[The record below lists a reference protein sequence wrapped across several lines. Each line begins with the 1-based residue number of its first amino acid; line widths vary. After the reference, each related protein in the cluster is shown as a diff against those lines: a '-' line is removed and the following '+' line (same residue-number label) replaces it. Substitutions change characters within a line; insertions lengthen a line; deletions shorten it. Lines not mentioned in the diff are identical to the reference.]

1 MKMNAKRIITVAVI
15 AVLIAFAAG
24 AAINDADAETKD
36 VKVTFGLNSAGDK
49 VVMTA
54 EIGTSGLKTTV
65 DLTIDGENYPVV
77 LREMSSGS
85 YQGIVSKLNGV
96 RPDLEKQIVD
106 VKITNNDDASDVYTY
121 HSEPS
126 TAVTKF
132 KVNVADSIQNG
143 KVTSDKTEAA
153 EKDTVAL
160 TVTPDTGYE
169 LGTLT
174 VTGADG
180 TTVAVS
186 ADNKF
191 QMPAQNVTVTAT
203 FVKQAEEPTEYA
215 ISVASDI
222 ANGKVSASAEKAKA
236 GDEIT
241 LTATPDDGYELDA
254 FSVKLEGGQ
263 DVKVED
269 GKFKMPAEPVTVSAT
284 FKQKAAEPEMF
295 SVVFNSEDVSVKNG
309 ETDLTSGDKVPENT
323 KLTVTIVEREG
334 QTVTIEPALTDGTYI
349 VTGDVEFKVTYTPV
363 AATEYAVNVDESE
376 NGSVKA
382 SAEKAAAGTKVTL
395 TVKADDGYEL
405 ESLKVSGATGEISVT
420 DNAFEMPASE
430 VTVTATFKKVSEQPA
445 DGFIVTFGSD
455 VMVTGA
461 SSGDRVAAG
470 TVLTVKAVERI
481 GKTATVSA
489 SVGAIGA
496 DGSYTVVGDVSFSAA
511 YTEKEYEEASFSGSI
526 YTGSTFS
533 DTQLVNVPSDSV
545 LQKGARIVIEG
556 KLVVPGDVTVT
567 VSAGAELIIAG
578 IADIRGNLVVAAGD
592 EDEKV
597 PAGRFVVSGEADISG
612 QLSINGEFGTTGE
625 FGRIAIAAGS
635 SAEIGADGTIYGTF
649 EVEDSASL
657 TIAGAIEGDTSFDVA
672 GTLTI
677 NSGVPTEGFSVDL
690 SGNGRV
696 SIESVVLGA
705 RDGGVGI
712 AGGSI
717 TIRDAGLVYYDKAGT
732 NPVSGIVA
740 RNTVVID
747 GTITVDKGDNVES
760 YDTGFDYGAMV
771 TGIDVSVASS
781 DETVGEK
788 GADKDRAGQHRH
800 SSVLSVSGIMTVGD
814 SIDYE
819 GELNAPVC
827 KSVGATVTVTGADA
841 PSTYARVGG
850 ALSFG
855 KDIAATMTD
864 VTIEAPV
871 TMAKTLDVTDVT
883 VKGSVTVAAGAV
895 LSTYGKLDVQAPVD
909 ASASRIVNGGTVS
922 VSGNGSVAVAKDR
935 LANDATAVDAA
946 YYSVGTSSVVH
957 HYVTIDAGIAALNA
971 GTTRNIDLLGKQVL
985 VASATVPANTSVS
998 MKADSMLDIGSKDST
1013 DVVLTISSSNGT
1025 VLKNSSSK
1033 GIEVYGT
1040 LYAEKMSNVDSS
1052 LRSDRIYSDVF
1063 SCTLKT
1069 NGTPDAKAPA
1079 RWTNIYTALDNAVSG
1094 ETVQIQRDISSM
1106 RSASVREGV
1115 VLDADGWAISV
1126 DRKATL
1132 SVAGT
1137 LDLTDAGSKV
1147 VLASEQKNDKGK
1159 VTASAGSLAV
1169 TGYVQYPAGDIPVA
1183 MDDGSAAVLPGA
1195 YYSTTSKGAVTAWY
1209 TTYAN
1214 GAADAVRADG
1224 RTVTFLPD
1232 ADGKIALDALA
1243 VSGEADKAVT
1253 VLAYGDVTARTITL
1267 SYATFMIGSGCKA
1280 DAVFV
1285 GGQDSVAVKALVG
1298 STDVSGTAAKAG
1310 LAVTAGDIAGSQALS
1325 IAADLEDDEG
1335 KNALGETVQIDTSVT
1350 FAGNVY
1356 AVSVLDIATD
1366 SVSVAGNLI
1375 VYGERDGKTAI
1386 EASVASMDVT
1396 GTVDIRNGSSLSV
1409 EKTLTVTGAATV
1421 TDGSLTVGTAVVIG
1435 SIDASAADAD
1445 ENPAASFEAGIM
1457 YVGIDAKDYIK
1468 TTGAE
1473 ASVKGA
1479 VTIGNYVLAA
1489 PGAVLP
1495 ESVTGASSPYGTTR
1509 FVVEDRDYLVAY
1521 GVEGNTLA
1529 ISSVNVI
1536 IQDAQFQGWYSAEKR
1551 TVADRETVGTEGWE
1565 LVTAK
1570 LDRAIYTIVVNTD
1583 GGINY
1588 VTAGGKLLTTGENS
1602 NQFRIAGLTAGT
1614 YKLEI
1619 SPRAGYDVSKV
1630 EIYDADNEKTTMD
1643 VKVGGATE
1651 PTEYVFSMIGS
1662 TTATAQD
1669 NTQGIIDAINKNT
1682 DAVKDKDVSVNVEK
1696 DKDNTLT
1703 NALLVILVILIV
1715 VMAILVA
1722 KRMMRS

>member
-1 MKMNAKRIITVAVI
+1 MNTKGAIAVLLV
-15 AVLIAFAAG
+15 AVLIALAAG
-24 AAINDADAETKD
+24 AAMDDADADSKE
-36 VKVTFGLNSAGDK
+36 VSVTFGMNSTGKK
-49 VVMTA
+49 VQMTVD
-54 EIGTSGLKTTV
+54 IGVSGLNTKTTTTLKIDDAPYFPTLV
-65 DLTIDGENYPVV
+65 EKKDDAGKYIGNINDLT
-77 LREMSSGS
+77 SA
-85 YQGIVSKLNGV
+85 
-96 RPDLEKQIVD
+96 PDLTKQTID
-106 VKITNNDDASDVYTY
+106 VVVKNNESGDTYTY

-169 LGTLT
+169 FGTLT

-180 TTVAVS
+180 TAVAVS

-203 FVKQAEEPTEYA
+203 FVEQAEEPTEYA

-241 LTATPDDGYELDA
+241 LNATPDDGYELDA
-254 FSVKLEGGQ
+254 FSVKLAGGQ

-269 GKFKMPAEPVTVSAT
+269 SKFKMPAEPVTVSAT

-334 QTVTIEPALTDGTYI
+334 QTATIEPALTDGTYI

-420 DNAFEMPASE
+420 DNAFEMPASD

-455 VMVTGA
+455 VTVTGA

-556 KLVVPGDVTVT
+556 KLVVPDDVTVT

-612 QLSINGEFGTTGE
+612 QLSINGEFGTTGA
-625 FGRIAIAAGS
+625 GRIAIAAGS

-677 NSGVPTEGFSVDL
+677 NSGVPTQGFSVDL

-871 TMAKTLDVTDVT
+871 TVAKTLDVTDVT

-1421 TDGSLTVGTAVVIG
+1421 TDGSLTAGTAVVTG
-1435 SIDASAADAD
+1435 SIDASAVDAD
-1445 ENPAASFEAGIM
+1445 GNPVASFEAGIM

-1529 ISSVNVI
+1529 ISSVNVT